1 MRTPKSGSAKKTAA
15 KKDTEKAPLKAEA
28 SSTSGAIEPSSKTVE
43 TKPNPASGGKVTRSN
58 AAAKQATPKAVEEAK
73 VDDSTSGPA
82 RATTP
87 VAGDTKTTPAGNT
100 KKTPSTK
107 TPEKKAVGKA
117 KSGTGAKAAASKPK
131 LVGSVVAEA
140 GNRGDAVATEKEI
153 AIPVPKDEPKEN
165 KARDFKRDRQ
175 LDNTVDEEETE
186 DAELNEEDDIEEMDY
201 DAQENFEEPSD
212 EEEEGSEADEEQ
224 EEMEEEQ
231 QLQMT
236 EIVKERKL
244 KKEQEIFVG
253 GLDRDAVEEDIK
265 KAFEGI
271 GKIVE
276 VRLHK
281 DFLTNKNKGFAFVQ
295 FATKEEAN
303 RALSELKFPMIKG
316 KRCGIAPS
324 EDNDTLFLGNI
335 CNTWTKEA
343 IKRKLRDYGVDGV
356 DNITLVADTQNEGLS
371 RGFAFLEF
379 SCHLDAMHAYKRLQ
393 KPDVIFGHPERTA
406 KVAFAEPI
414 REPDEEIMA
423 QVKSVFV
430 DGLPP
435 HWDEDRVKEQ
445 LKSYGEI
452 ERVVLARNMPTA
464 KRKDFGFVNFTAH
477 EAAVACAN
485 GLNNSELSDGKIKM
499 KTKARLANPL
509 PKTQAVKGG
518 MRGGFRIGH
527 SGIGTYSRFRRG
539 FGMGRH
545 PFQRG
550 VFHRGRGFHPR
561 GRGGGRFPHAGV
573 NADSRGRYSFIGRGG
588 RRGSFRGAY
597 EGSSHRF
604 EFDNGRRGS
613 FERGHGRS
621 FHSRRYPY
629 QSEQEFEQPY
639 SGRYYGDD
647 SYYYGDTG
655 RSAKRPFS
663 LMEREPGYIDAGSR
677 LRSRYDHSD
686 PVYSGSH
693 FQDPLDAGR
702 GLYSRDYYGSD
713 LGGGGYSSFYGGH
726 SSGRGY
732 YY

>member
-1 MRTPKSGSAKKTAA
+1 MLYFQDQFVSFYITGFC
-15 KKDTEKAPLKAEA
+15 L
-28 SSTSGAIEPSSKTVE
+28 
-43 TKPNPASGGKVTRSN
+43 PA
-58 AAAKQATPKAVEEAK
+58 
-73 VDDSTSGPA
+73 DDSTGGPA
-82 RATTP
+82 NATAP
-87 VAGDTKTTPAGNT
+87 VAGDTKTTPLGNT
-100 KKTPSTK
+100 KRTPAVTI
-107 TPEKKAVGKA
+107 PEKKAVGKA
-117 KSGTGAKAAASKPK
+117 KLGTGAKAAASKPK
-131 LVGSVVAEA
+131 LAASVVAEA
-140 GNRGDAVATEKEI
+140 GSRGEAFDREKEA
-153 AIPVPKDEPKEN
+153 AISVHKDEPKEN
-165 KARDFKRDRQ
+165 KASYFKPESDAENAQ
-175 LDNTVDEEETE
+175 SSDEEPEQDEEAE
-186 DAELNEEDDIEEMDY
+186 DAELNEEDDMEEMDY
-201 DAQENFEEPSD
+201 DEQEDFEESGD
-212 EEEEGSEADEEQ
+212 EEEDGSEEDEEQ

-231 QLQMT
+231 QIQMT

-295 FATKEEAN
+295 FSTKEEAN
-303 RALSELKFPMIKG
+303 RALSELKFPMIRG

-343 IKRKLRDYGVDGV
+343 IKRKLKDYGVDGV
-356 DNITLVADTQNEGLS
+356 ENVTLVADTQNEGLS

-393 KPDVIFGHPERTA
+393 NPDVIFGHPERTA
-406 KVAFAEPI
+406 KVAFAEPL
-414 REPDEEIMA
+414 REPDDELMA

-435 HWDEDRVKEQ
+435 YWDEDRVKEQ

-464 KRKDFGFVNFTAH
+464 KRKDFGFVNFTTH

-485 GLNNSELSDGKIKM
+485 GLNNSELGDGKMKM

-527 SGIGTYSRFRRG
+527 SGIGAYTRFRRG
-539 FGMGRH
+539 FGMGRP
-545 PFQRG
+545 PFPRG
-550 VFHRGRGFHPR
+550 AFHRGRGFHPR
-561 GRGGGRFPHAGV
+561 GRGGGRFPHAGIH
-573 NADSRGRYSFIGRGG
+573 ADSRGRYSFIGRGG

-613 FERGHGRS
+613 FERGRGRG

-629 QSEQEFEQPY
+629 ASEQEFEQPY
-639 SGRYYGDD
+639 GGRYYGDD

-655 RSAKRPFS
+655 SSVKRPFS
-663 LMEREPGYIDAGSR
+663 LMEHESGHISSGSR
-677 LRSRYDHSD
+677 LRPRYDHSD

-693 FQDPLDAGR
+693 FQDPLDTGR

-713 LGGGGYSSFYGGH
+713 FSSEGYSSLYGGR
-726 SSGRGY
+726 STGRGY